1 MAFDLTLYVDRLE
14 PEAFDLV
21 LETYRRL
28 SPPGSWVSYKV
39 DEIPLWDS
47 VEKPILLPP
56 ATGKTPFWLERTRER
71 VRNGRFVELR
81 LWDKKPQDGWS
92 FSCYQLTGEEAP
104 PAFYRFL
111 MPVSTD
117 PARVLEAASQLG
129 GAVAPLSGHGGYV
142 FLSHGSRIRDA
153 FTAIHALARRY
164 WAVDVEHLNATIGA
178 MRDAIKGVCWLTL
191 LGKKLGERLAGPLP
205 DLEGVQIQ
213 ALAGGTLLFSAGKE
227 PVTADLNRRLPGLA
241 PYRRLAVALEGLL
254 PKEAP
259 KLPGPFA
266 VDDVSEAWFR
276 RLVKPEG
283 WSHGRS
289 IPGIATP

>member
-14 PEAFDLV
+14 PEAFDLA

-28 SPPGSWVSYKV
+28 APPGSWVSYKV
-39 DEIPLWDS
+39 DEIPMWDS
-47 VEKPILLPP
+47 VERPRLLPP
-56 ATGKTPFWLERTRER
+56 ATGKAPFWLERTRER

-111 MPVSTD
+111 MPVATD
-117 PARVLEAASQLG
+117 PAKVIEAAAQLG
-129 GAVAPLSGHGGYV
+129 AAVAPLSGHGGYV
-142 FLSHGSRIRDA
+142 FISHGSRTKDA

-191 LGKKLGERLAGPLP
+191 LGKKFGERLPSPLP
-205 DLEGVQIQ
+205 DLEGVQKQ
-213 ALAGGTLLFSAGKE
+213 TLAGGALLFSAGPN

-241 PYRRLAVALEGLL
+241 PYRRLAAALEGLL
-254 PKEAP
+254 PEEAP

-266 VDDVSEAWFR
+266 EDDASQAWFR
-276 RLVKPEG
+276 RLVEPDG
-283 WSHGRS
+283 WSHGR
-289 IPGIATP
+289 PVP